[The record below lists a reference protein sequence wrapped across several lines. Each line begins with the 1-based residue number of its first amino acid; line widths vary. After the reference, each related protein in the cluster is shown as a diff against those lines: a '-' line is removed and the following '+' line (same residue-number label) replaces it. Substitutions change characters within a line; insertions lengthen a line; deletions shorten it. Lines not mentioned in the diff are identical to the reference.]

1 MKYCD
6 TYIHLK
12 SNKLRE
18 QKRHLIVNVDFAF
31 GHQAEEIVHCL
42 TLLYSKSIR
51 SLNGKKK

>member
-51 SLNGKKK
+51 SLNRKKK